1 MAEHHKGREVVGFK
15 LFQKHLSVQQLPDLL
30 KWATHLLWLGR
41 DNLLA
46 QSRIQRGD
54 SVEMSRAATPR
65 RRRPRGGSRRRR
77 IRGVAATTTYQGGRG
92 DDRYVSVCLAQ
103 KGGAWI
109 RYANDKSPH
118 TKATDVT
125 LSDEYARR
133 AKSPRR
139 RGRGDAAA
147 ATWIF
152 RGDEVAATPRL
163 CDVDTPRRRGRGDAA
178 AARRGYSADTRS
190 RRRRGRDVD
199 ISAEARSRARARRG
213 YSAGTTENYGETRA
227 LGTSGSGRARRRT
240 SCLTRWASCRCW
252 KSRAR
257 RQRF

>member
-54 SVEMSRAATPR
+54 SVEMSRAATPQ

-92 DDRYVSVCLAQ
+92 DDVP
-103 KGGAWI
+103 GGSRRRQVRLGLSCAEG
-109 RYANDKSPH
+109 RRVDPLRERQVASHQGDGCDALGRVRSPREESAE
-118 TKATDVT
+118 TRSRRRRGCDV
-125 LSDEYARR
+125 DI
-133 AKSPRR
+133 PRR

-147 ATWIF
+147 
-152 RGDEVAATPRL
+152 V
-163 CDVDTPRRRGRGDAA
+163 
-178 AARRGYSADTRS
+178 RRGYSAETRS
-190 RRRRGRDVD
+190 RRRRGCATWILRGHEV
-199 ISAEARSRARARRG
+199 AATPRPRRG
-213 YSAGTTENYGETRA
+213 HFRGGEVAGAGATRIFRGDDGELR
-227 LGTSGSGRARRRT
+227 
-240 SCLTRWASCRCW
+240 
-252 KSRAR
+252 
-257 RQRF
+257 